1 MEQFRVRKD
10 IVGQCRQVK
19 VEMGISAY
27 LGDKNGENLSKMRL
41 NRSILVNEAT
51 SSEIFFCALINM

>member
-19 VEMGISAY
+19 VEMGKSAY

-41 NRSILVNEAT
+41 NRSTLVNEAT